1 MQGYLQSV
9 LITGWMPLR
18 TGVLMSDVVNVLL
31 LCRNS
36 IIREGLSRILAE
48 RDFNIV
54 QATGPNHY
62 ESTDNECVPGETP
75 ELVLIDNGAEEC
87 DTQSIVDL
95 QARFPHSNLVMLSD
109 RFDFQIMLQAFRLGM
124 RAYIVKEISCD
135 RLVGSLRLVAMGE
148 RVLPS
153 QLADELQSRPAFEN
167 APEMEQSVDAAC
179 LSEREREILRWLIMG
194 CPNKVISRRMEI
206 SEATVKVHVKA
217 VLRKLG
223 VKNRTQAAIWAANH
237 GMRGRC
243 YDLEPAMSDIPHP
256 AQLPVPAPVAIH
268 V

>member
-1 MQGYLQSV
+1 
-9 LITGWMPLR
+9 MPDR
-18 TGVLMSDVVNVLL
+18 VNVLL

-48 RDFNIV
+48 REFNILQSSSSSIGLTTEV
-54 QATGPNHY
+54 DCDP
-62 ESTDNECVPGETP
+62 DRTP
-75 ELVLIDNGAEEC
+75 DLVLIDNCAEEC
-87 DTQSIVDL
+87 DTECIIEL

-109 RFDFQIMLQAFRLGM
+109 RFDFKVMLQAFRLGM
-124 RAYIVKEISCD
+124 RAYIVKEISCE
-135 RLVGSLRLVAMGE
+135 RLVGTLRLVAMGE

-237 GMRGRC
+237 GMRGLC
-243 YDLEPAMSDIPHP
+243 YDLEPASMGDVPHP
-256 AQLPVPAPVAIH
+256 AQLPAPIPVAVH

>member
-1 MQGYLQSV
+1 
-9 LITGWMPLR
+9 
-18 TGVLMSDVVNVLL
+18 MSDRVNVLL

-48 RDFNIV
+48 REFNIV
-54 QATGPNHY
+54 QSCSSSEGLAAVSDCEQDRTPHLILL
-62 ESTDNECVPGETP
+62 DNE
-75 ELVLIDNGAEEC
+75 AEEC
-87 DTQSIVDL
+87 DAECIAAL

-109 RFDFQIMLQAFRLGM
+109 RFDFQVMLKAFRLGM

-135 RLVGSLRLVAMGE
+135 RLVGTLRLVAMGE

-153 QLADELQSRPAFEN
+153 QLADELQSRPAFES

-243 YDLEPAMSDIPHP
+243 YDIEPASMAAVPHP
-256 AQLPVPAPVAIH
+256 AQLPAAPAPAPVAIH